1 MITDLYRGRLVRL
14 AAQDPQR
21 DAETMAG
28 WSFDS
33 EYLRLLDSDPARP
46 RTAKGWQADA
56 ERRAQRGNQFT
67 FDIRTLEDDRLI
79 GFVGL
84 RVLSWTSGEGGIGI
98 GIGEA
103 AYRGRGYG
111 TDAMRLI
118 LRYAFAELN
127 LARVS
132 LEALARNKRAIR
144 SYEKAGF
151 RLEGVQREWE
161 RRDGRRR
168 DVVSMGILA
177 EEMEGLGDVC
187 TTT

>member
-14 AAQDPQR
+14 AAPDPEH
-21 DAETMAG
+21 DAEIMAR

-33 EYLRLLDSDPARP
+33 EFQRLLDSDPARP
-46 RTAKGWQADA
+46 RTAKQSQAEE
-56 ERRAQRGNQFT
+56 ERRAQRANQFS
-67 FDIRTLEDDRLI
+67 FNVRTLEDDRLI

-84 RVLSWTSGEGGIGI
+84 WVRSWTSGEGGVGI
-98 GIGEA
+98 GIGERA
-103 AYRGRGYG
+103 NWSKGYG
-111 TDAMRLI
+111 TDAMRLM

-127 LARVS
+127 LSRVS
-132 LEALARNKRAIR
+132 LEVFAHNTRAIR

-151 RLEGVQREWE
+151 RREGVQREWA
-161 RRDGRRR
+161 RRDGRRW

-177 EEMEGLGDVC
+177 DEMEGLGDVC